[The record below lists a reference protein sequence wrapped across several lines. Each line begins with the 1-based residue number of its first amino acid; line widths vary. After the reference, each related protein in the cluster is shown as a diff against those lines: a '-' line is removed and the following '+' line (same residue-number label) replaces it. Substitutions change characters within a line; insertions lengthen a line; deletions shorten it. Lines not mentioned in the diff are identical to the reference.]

1 MASRIGRRRF
11 LAALGGEMVA
21 RPFIAY
27 AQQSGRM
34 RQMGVLVGYAA
45 SADDTVARPV
55 LEAFQE
61 AMQGAGWTDGKNIH
75 IEYRFAAGDPV
86 KIDTAAAEL
95 VALNPDVIYGL
106 GGLPAAKALQKKT
119 RAIPIVFTQTADPV
133 GFGLVASIPHPG
145 GNLTGFMAWD
155 LSIGGK
161 WLELVREIAP
171 DLKRVGVLYNPET
184 GPYAAALVASAKTAA
199 GRDVDVLEFP
209 VHDDQG
215 IETALSSI
223 GAEPHGAL
231 LVVPEPFT
239 NTHQDKI
246 IALAIQHGLPAIV
259 SFTGATRRGALISY
273 TYAFAAMIQQPVG
286 YVDRILKGQS
296 PSDLPVQTPTKYEL
310 SINLKTAKALGLTV
324 PNGLLVSADEVIE

>member
-1 MASRIGRRRF
+1 
-11 LAALGGEMVA
+11 
-21 RPFIAY
+21 
-27 AQQSGRM
+27 M